1 MKALIADDSRVA
13 RRVLRSVL
21 HDVASDIEL
30 DNAVNG
36 LEAVAMHA
44 IRGYDIIFLDV
55 TMPEMDGL
63 SALRKI
69 RETDQDVFITMLSAS
84 GDDAMLEDAARFNA
98 SAFVSKPF
106 SSLDIQSAL
115 QLVTGKP
122 PAVRVLMVDD
132 SRAQRAILRST
143 LASLEIECD
152 FDEAEDGAE
161 GLRKV
166 LSNAYDLVFLDVNMP
181 RLNGVEVL
189 REAKQTQA
197 RAKVVMLSADMET
210 EFQLEMDAMG
220 ADASLSKPISPA
232 DVLKCLTEML
242 DVRRPTRRPTAA

>member
-13 RRVLRSVL
+13 RRVLRSML
-21 HDVASDIEL
+21 TDVAPEIEF
-30 DNAVNG
+30 DSAVNG
-36 LEAVAMHA
+36 LEAVAMHG
-44 IRGYDIIFLDV
+44 IRNYNIIFLDV
-55 TMPEMDGL
+55 TMPKLGGL
-63 SALRKI
+63 DALRQI
-69 RETDQDVFITMLSAS
+69 RETDGDVFITMLSAS
-84 GDDAMLEDAARFNA
+84 GDDAMLEDAARYNA

-106 SSLDIQSAL
+106 TSLDIQSSL

-132 SRAQRAILRST
+132 SRTQRTILRST
-143 LASLEIECD
+143 LASLEIECE

-161 GLRKV
+161 GLRKL

-189 REAKQTQA
+189 REAKQAQS
-197 RAKVVMLSADMET
+197 RAKLVMLSADMET
-210 EFQLEMDAMG
+210 EFQAKVDAMG

-232 DVLKCLTEML
+232 EVLNCLTEML
-242 DVRRPTRRPTAA
+242 DVRRPTRRPSAA